1 MNPSPEPTPDA
12 PGMPVTPDA
21 PDGSQEPVPPEG
33 PDAPDGR
40 TLARFAPGTGPD
52 GPDRPRILR
61 VAGPLVEIVCPPT
74 VAMHDLVVLGAARL
88 PGEVV
93 AIRGDTATVEA
104 YEYTG
109 GLAPGHPADPQG
121 RPLSVRLAPDLL
133 GGVFDGLLRPL
144 AGVGDLLTAGGPTT
158 GEPDRRIR
166 PFRPCVAE
174 GARVGAGDVLGEIGA
189 GVPLRLL
196 VPPDVWGEVSWV
208 AAAGDHPSDVV
219 LAVVGGREVRMEQS
233 WPVRRPRPVARRLPA
248 DAPLNTGQR
257 AVDLLFPVA
266 RGSTVAVPGG
276 FGTGKTM
283 LLQQIAKWCDADVIV
298 YVGCGERGNEMADVI
313 EELEQLTD
321 PRTGGRLAERTVTI
335 ANTSNM
341 PMMAREAGVHTGAT
355 VAEYFRDM
363 GLDVVLIA
371 DSTSRWA
378 EALREFASRMGE
390 LPAEEGYPAGLA
402 SQLAAFYER
411 AAAVRTLGGATGSVT
426 VIGAVSPPGGDRTE
440 PVTAHTERFVRCL
453 WSLDR
458 DLAYARHYPAVSWS
472 ESFSRDAATLAAAH
486 ARAGDAGWAQRRGRV
501 ARQLAEADRLADL
514 VELVGIT
521 ALPPR
526 ERINVLAGRLLREAA
541 IQQNA
546 LSPADAF
553 SAPEKTA
560 ALVQAVVTVVDRC
573 LELVDSG
580 IPADAVEAVDF
591 GPLLRARETAGP
603 AETAPVTAARDAVL
617 ARLREAA

>member
-1 MNPSPEPTPDA
+1 MTSVGNPSSGSSDTRTPPQSTSGA
-12 PGMPVTPDA
+12 A
-21 PDGSQEPVPPEG
+21 PDG
-33 PDAPDGR
+33 A
-40 TLARFAPGTGPD
+40 
-52 GPDRPRILR
+52 DRPRILR
-61 VAGPLVEIVCPPT
+61 VAGPLVEITCPPT
-74 VAMHDLVVLGAARL
+74 VAMHDLVVLGTARL
-88 PGEVV
+88 SGEVV
-93 AIRGDTATVEA
+93 AIHGDTATIEA

-109 GLAPGHPADPQG
+109 GLAPGHPAEPQG

-144 AGVGDLLTAGGPTT
+144 AGIGDLLTAGGPMT
-158 GEPDRRIR
+158 GEPDRRAWSFTPR
-166 PFRPCVAE
+166 VAA
-174 GARVGAGDVLGEIGA
+174 GASAAAGDVLGEIGA
-189 GVPLRLL
+189 GVPLLLL
-196 VPPDVWGEVSWV
+196 VPLDLSGEVTWV
-208 AAAGDHPSDVV
+208 AAGGDHRSTDV
-219 LAVVGGREVRMEQS
+219 LAVVGGREVRMAQS
-233 WPVRRPRPVARRLPA
+233 WPVRRPRPVARRLSA
-248 DAPLNTGQR
+248 DVPLNTGQR

-313 EELEQLTD
+313 EELEELTD

-426 VIGAVSPPGGDRTE
+426 VIGAVSPPGGDRAE

-472 ESFSRDAATLAAAH
+472 ESFSRDATTLAAAH
-486 ARAGDAGWAQRRGRV
+486 ARAGDAGWAERRGRV

-526 ERINVLAGRLLREAA
+526 ERISVLAGRLLREAA

-546 LSPADAF
+546 LSPADAY
-553 SAPEKTA
+553 SAPEKAA
-560 ALVQAVVTVVDRC
+560 ALVEAVLTVIDRC

-591 GPLLRARETAGP
+591 TPLLRARETAGP
-603 AETAPVTAARDAVL
+603 AETAPVAAARDTVL
-617 ARLREAA
+617 ARLKEAA

>member
-1 MNPSPEPTPDA
+1 MTA
-12 PGMPVTPDA
+12 IAG
-21 PDGSQEPVPPEG
+21 GQEPERSGAIAPALAAGGARAVG
-33 PDAPDGR
+33 PSV
-40 TLARFAPGTGPD
+40 
-52 GPDRPRILR
+52 LR
-61 VAGPLVEIVCPPT
+61 VAGSLVEIACPPT
-74 VAMHDLVVLGAARL
+74 VAMHDLVLLGSLGL

-93 AIRGDTATVEA
+93 AIQGDTASVQA

-109 GLAPGHPADPQG
+109 GLMPGHPARPQG
-121 RPLSVRLAPDLL
+121 RPLTVRLGPELL

-144 AGVGDLLTAGGPTT
+144 S
-158 GEPDRRIR
+158 
-166 PFRPCVAE
+166 
-174 GARVGAGDVLGEIGA
+174 GAGDRLSTSGPGTAGTATWSFTPRLAQGERVGPGAVLGDIGA
-189 GVPLRLL
+189 RVPLRLL
-196 VPPDVWGEVSWV
+196 VPPGLSGEVTRIASAGV
-208 AAAGDHPSDVV
+208 YAADVP
-219 LAVVGGREVRMEQS
+219 LAVVGGVDVRMAQS

-248 DAPLNTGQR
+248 DTPLNTGQR

-313 EELEQLTD
+313 EELAELAD

-341 PMMAREAGVHTGAT
+341 PMMAREASVHTGAT

-390 LPAEEGYPAGLA
+390 LPAEEGYPASLA
-402 SQLAAFYER
+402 SRLAAFYER
-411 AAAVRTLGGATGSVT
+411 AAAVRTLGGGTGSVT

-472 ESFSRDAATLAAAH
+472 QSFSRDAAVLADAH
-486 ARAGDAGWAQRRGRV
+486 ARAGDPEWSERRGRV
-501 ARQLAEADRLADL
+501 ARQLAEADRLAGL
-514 VELVGIT
+514 VELVGVT

-526 ERINVLAGRLLREAA
+526 ERITVLAGRLLREAA

-553 SAPEKTA
+553 SSPAKTA
-560 ALVQAVVTVVDRC
+560 ALVDAVLAVIDRC
-573 LELVDSG
+573 LRAVDAG
-580 IPADAVEAVDF
+580 TRAEVVEAADF
-591 GPLLRARETAGP
+591 GPLLRAREAAGP
-603 AETAPVTAARDAVL
+603 AETEPVTAARDSVL
-617 ARLREAA
+617 ARLGETA

>member
-1 MNPSPEPTPDA
+1 MTSSGNSSSDSSDRHPLPQITPGA
-12 PGMPVTPDA
+12 P
-21 PDGSQEPVPPEG
+21 PDGAE
-33 PDAPDGR
+33 
-40 TLARFAPGTGPD
+40 
-52 GPDRPRILR
+52 RPRILR
-61 VAGPLVEIVCPPT
+61 VAGPLVEITCPPT

-93 AIRGDTATVEA
+93 AIRGDTATIEA

-109 GLAPGHPADPQG
+109 GLAPGHPAEPQG
-121 RPLSVRLAPDLL
+121 RPLSVGLAPDLL

-144 AGVGDLLTAGGPTT
+144 AGIGDLLTASGPTT
-158 GEPDRRIR
+158 GEPDLRTWSFTPR
-166 PFRPCVAE
+166 VAE
-174 GARVGAGDVLGEIGA
+174 GAPVAAGEALGEIGA

-196 VPPDVWGEVSWV
+196 VPPDVSGEVTWI
-208 AAAGDHPSDVV
+208 AASGDHPSNGV
-219 LAVVGGREVRMEQS
+219 LAVVGGQEVRLAQS

-248 DAPLNTGQR
+248 DVPLNTGQR

-313 EELEQLTD
+313 EELAELTD

-458 DLAYARHYPAVSWS
+458 DLAYARHYPALSWS

-486 ARAGDAGWAQRRGRV
+486 TRAGDTEWAERRGRV

-526 ERINVLAGRLLREAA
+526 ERISVLAGRLLREAA

-546 LSPADAF
+546 LSPADAY

-560 ALVQAVVTVVDRC
+560 ALVEAVLTVIERC
-573 LELVDSG
+573 VELVESG

-591 GPLLRARETAGP
+591 TPLLRARETAGP
-603 AETAPVTAARDAVL
+603 AETAPVATARDAVL
-617 ARLREAA
+617 ARLKATA

>member
-1 MNPSPEPTPDA
+1 MITSGD
-12 PGMPVTPDA
+12 
-21 PDGSQEPVPPEG
+21 QEPDQSG
-33 PDAPDGR
+33 GGAPTHVAGGAPTADQDGR
-40 TLARFAPGTGPD
+40 F
-52 GPDRPRILR
+52 RILR
-61 VAGPLVEIVCPPT
+61 VVGSLVEIACPPT
-74 VAMHDLVVLGAARL
+74 VAMHDLVLLGGAGL

-93 AIRGDTATVEA
+93 AIHGDTASVQA

-109 GLAPGHPADPQG
+109 GLAPGHPAEPRG
-121 RPLSVRLAPDLL
+121 RPLTVRLGPELL

-144 AGVGDLLTAGGPTT
+144 AGAGDLLTTSGPATT
-158 GEPDRRIR
+158 EAAAWS
-166 PFRPCVAE
+166 FRPQAVRGE
-174 GARVGAGDVLGEIGA
+174 QVRPGDVLGDIA
-189 GVPLRLL
+189 ASVPLRLL
-196 VPPDVWGEVSWV
+196 VPPGLSGRLTRI
-208 AAAGDHPSDVV
+208 ASAGSYASDAP
-219 LAVVGGREVRMEQS
+219 LAVVGGDEVRTAQS
-233 WPVRRPRPVARRLPA
+233 WPVREPRPVARRLPT
-248 DAPLNTGQR
+248 DTPLNTGQR

-313 EELEQLTD
+313 EELAELTD

-341 PMMAREAGVHTGAT
+341 PMMAREASVHTGAT

-390 LPAEEGYPAGLA
+390 LPAEEGYPASLA

-472 ESFSRDAATLAAAH
+472 ESFARDAAALSVAH
-486 ARAGDAGWAQRRGRV
+486 ARAGDPEWAERRGRA

-526 ERINVLAGRLLREAA
+526 ERISVLAGRLLREAA

-546 LSPADAF
+546 LSQADAY

-560 ALVQAVVTVVDRC
+560 ALVDAVLAVIDRC
-573 LELVDSG
+573 LEVVDAG
-580 IPADAVEAVDF
+580 TQAEVVEAVDF
-591 GPLLRARETAGP
+591 SPLLRARETAGP
-603 AETAPVTAARDAVL
+603 AETAPVTAARDLVL
-617 ARLREAA
+617 TRLEETA

>member
-1 MNPSPEPTPDA
+1 MTTVGTPSPDSSNRPTLA
-12 PGMPVTPDA
+12 QITPGTP
-21 PDGSQEPVPPEG
+21 PDG
-33 PDAPDGR
+33 A
-40 TLARFAPGTGPD
+40 
-52 GPDRPRILR
+52 DRPRILR
-61 VAGPLVEIVCPPT
+61 VAGPLVEITCPPT
-74 VAMHDLVVLGAARL
+74 VAMHDLVALGATRL

-93 AIRGDTATVEA
+93 AIHGDTATIEA

-109 GLAPGHPADPQG
+109 GLAPGHPAEPQG
-121 RPLSVRLAPDLL
+121 RALSVRLAPDLL
-133 GGVFDGLLRPL
+133 GAVFDGLLRPL
-144 AGVGDLLTAGGPTT
+144 AGIGDLLTAGGRRT
-158 GEPDRRIR
+158 GEPDRRTWSFTPR
-166 PFRPCVAE
+166 VAE
-174 GARVGAGDVLGEIGA
+174 GATVAAGDVLGEIGA
-189 GVPLRLL
+189 SVPLRLL
-196 VPPDVWGEVSWV
+196 VPPDLSGEVTWV
-208 AAAGDHPSDVV
+208 AAAGDHPSDIT
-219 LAVVGGREVRMEQS
+219 LAVAGGQEVRMEQS
-233 WPVRRPRPVARRLPA
+233 WPVRRPRPVTRRLPA
-248 DAPLNTGQR
+248 DVPLNTGQR

-313 EELEQLTD
+313 EELAELTD
-321 PRTGGRLAERTVTI
+321 PRTGGCLAERTVTI

-426 VIGAVSPPGGDRTE
+426 VIGAVSPPSGDRTE

-472 ESFSRDAATLAAAH
+472 QSFSRDAATLAAVH
-486 ARAGDAGWAQRRGRV
+486 ARAGDAEWAERRGRV
-501 ARQLAEADRLADL
+501 ARQLAETDRLADL

-526 ERINVLAGRLLREAA
+526 ERISVLAGRLLREAA

-546 LSPADAF
+546 LSPADAY
-553 SAPEKTA
+553 SAPQKTA
-560 ALVQAVVTVVDRC
+560 ALVDAVLAVIDRC
-573 LELVDSG
+573 LEVVDSG
-580 IPADAVEAVDF
+580 ISADAVEAVDF
-591 GPLLRARETAGP
+591 TPLLRARETAGP
-603 AETAPVTAARDAVL
+603 AETAPVAAARDTVL
-617 ARLREAA
+617 ARLKEAA

>member
-1 MNPSPEPTPDA
+1 MGSAVTDRRPVA
-12 PGMPVTPDA
+12 PA
-21 PDGSQEPVPPEG
+21 PPGDG
-33 PDAPDGR
+33 AGR
-40 TLARFAPGTGPD
+40 
-52 GPDRPRILR
+52 RILR
-61 VAGPLVEIVCPPT
+61 VAGPLVEMECPGS
-74 VAMHDLVVLGAARL
+74 VAMHDLVLLGTARI

-93 AIRGDTATVEA
+93 AIRGDTATVQA

-109 GLAPGHPADPQG
+109 GLAPGHPAEPQG
-121 RPLSVRLAPDLL
+121 RPLSVLLGPGLL

-144 AGVGDLLTAGGPTT
+144 SGAGDLLVT
-158 GEPDRRIR
+158 GVPGAAPDGRVWAFT
-166 PFRPCVAE
+166 PSVTE
-174 GARVGAGDVLGEIGA
+174 GARVAPGDVLGEIGA
-189 GVPLRLL
+189 RVPLRLV
-196 VPPDVWGEVSWV
+196 VPPDCSGEVTRI
-208 AAAGDHPSDVV
+208 ATPGEHGPGTA
-219 LAVVGGREVRMEQS
+219 LAVVDGREVRMAQR
-233 WPVRRPRPVARRLPA
+233 WPVRRPRPVAERLPA
-248 DAPLNTGQR
+248 DVPLHTGQR

-313 EELEQLTD
+313 AELSALAD

-341 PMMAREAGVHTGAT
+341 PMMAREASVHTGAT

-363 GLDVVLIA
+363 GLDVVVIA

-411 AAAVRTLGGATGSVT
+411 AAAVRTPGGVTGSVT

-458 DLAYARHYPAVSWS
+458 DLAYARHYPAVSWVD
-472 ESFSRDAATLAAAH
+472 SFSRDTPVLAAAY
-486 ARAGDAGWAQRRGRV
+486 ARGGDPEWAARRGRV
-501 ARQLAEADRLADL
+501 TSLLAEADRLAGL
-514 VELVGIT
+514 VELVGVT

-526 ERINVLAGRLLREAA
+526 ERISVLAGRLLREAVV
-541 IQQNA
+541 QQSA
-546 LSPADAF
+546 LSPRDAY
-553 SAPEKTA
+553 STPEKTA
-560 ALVQAVVTVVDRC
+560 ALAEAVLTVIDRC
-573 LELVDSG
+573 RELVDRG
-580 IPADAVEAVDF
+580 VGADAVEEVDF
-591 GPLLRARETAGP
+591 TPLLRARESAGP
-603 AETAPVTAARDAVL
+603 AETLPVAAARDTVLTRLGEAVP
-617 ARLREAA
+617 

>member
-1 MNPSPEPTPDA
+1 MTTSGTPSPDP
-12 PGMPVTPDA
+12 
-21 PDGSQEPVPPEG
+21 S
-33 PDAPDGR
+33 GR
-40 TLARFAPGTGPD
+40 RVLPRITPGTPSND
-52 GPDRPRILR
+52 AERPRILR
-61 VAGPLVEIVCPPT
+61 VAGPLVEITCPPA
-74 VAMHDLVVLGAARL
+74 VAMHDLVVLGATRL

-93 AIRGDTATVEA
+93 AVHGDTATVEA

-109 GLAPGHPADPQG
+109 GLAPGHPAEPQG

-144 AGVGDLLTAGGPTT
+144 AAVGDLLTASGPTT
-158 GEPDRRIR
+158 DEADRRTWSFTPR
-166 PFRPCVAE
+166 VAA
-174 GARVGAGDVLGEIGA
+174 GASAAAGDVLGEIGA

-196 VPPDVWGEVSWV
+196 VPPDLSGEVTWI
-208 AAAGDHPSDVV
+208 AAGGDHRPADV
-219 LAVVGGREVRMEQS
+219 LAVVDGREVRMAQS
-233 WPVRRPRPVARRLPA
+233 WPVRRPRPIARRLPA
-248 DAPLNTGQR
+248 DVPLDTGQR

-313 EELEQLTD
+313 EELEELTD

-426 VIGAVSPPGGDRTE
+426 VIGAVSPPGDDRTE

-472 ESFSRDAATLAAAH
+472 ESFSRDATTLAAAH
-486 ARAGDAGWAQRRGRV
+486 AQAGDAEWAERRGRV
-501 ARQLAEADRLADL
+501 ARQLAEADRLGDL

-526 ERINVLAGRLLREAA
+526 ERISVLAGRLLREAA

-546 LSPADAF
+546 LSPADAY

-560 ALVQAVVTVVDRC
+560 ALVEAVLTIIDRC

-580 IPADAVEAVDF
+580 VPADAVEAVDF
-591 GPLLRARETAGP
+591 TPLLRARETAGP
-603 AETAPVTAARDAVL
+603 AETAPVAAARDTVL
-617 ARLREAA
+617 TRLKEAA